1 MSTFLDFFLDFL
13 LSSFYQN
20 KPFLNY
26 PTKYSKTKIEI
37 FCQLCQPSNNFS
49 SDSRRLECERLLG
62 TKDLLISPLMVSIKT
77 FTENQYSK
85 RHLMDLSW
93 HMQRLPPKKRLHRN
107 KTFLFFKIE
116 AETFSICLKQN
127 FMRPHKILNHLAYS
141 DNCYF
146 HFFLWVV

>member
-1 MSTFLDFFLDFL
+1 MSTFSDFFLDFL

-93 HMQRLPPKKRLHRN
+93 HIQRLWLKKYSFFRN
-107 KTFLFFKIE
+107 KTFFVFQYRKLNLFEKEFRETSQKFNSIKQLIEKMKI
-116 AETFSICLKQN
+116 TT
-127 FMRPHKILNHLAYS
+127 
-141 DNCYF
+141 
-146 HFFLWVV
+146 V